1 MVGIS
6 FGVPTSK
13 FPCLERCQ
21 LCIISILSLN
31 SSSQNDYGIF
41 FILSKNDKFFGFFVV
56 VVFYFGFV
64 VVVVVLGNILIA
76 IFFIYF
82 YFYFYFFANAATDLN
97 AVDR

>member
-1 MVGIS
+1 VVGIS

-21 LCIISILSLN
+21 LCILSILSFN

-64 VVVVVLGNILIA
+64 VVVVFPKLNFYMLKQQNCFILQEP
-76 IFFIYF
+76 F
-82 YFYFYFFANAATDLN
+82 
-97 AVDR
+97 

>member
-1 MVGIS
+1 VVGIS

-21 LCIISILSLN
+21 LCILSILSFN

-76 IFFIYF
+76 IFLFIF
-82 YFYFYFFANAATDLN
+82 IFIFIFLQMQLQI
-97 AVDR
+97 